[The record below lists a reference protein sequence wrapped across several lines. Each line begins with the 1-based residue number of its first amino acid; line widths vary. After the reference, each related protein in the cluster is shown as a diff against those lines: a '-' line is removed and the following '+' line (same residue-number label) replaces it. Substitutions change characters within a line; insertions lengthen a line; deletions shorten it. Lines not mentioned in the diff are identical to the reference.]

1 MTARHATRRAVLTGT
16 LSLLVRPA
24 RAAGTLTVGL
34 TPVFLDSDLE
44 LLRDLDAYLSAATGL
59 GVRLIKRRTYQE
71 ITALLLAG
79 QLDAAW
85 ICGYPFVQHAAR
97 LAVVAVPLHRGRPLY
112 QSYLIA
118 RADHSAERL
127 ADLRGTT
134 HAFSDPDSN
143 SGFLV
148 TRYLLAAEGERPETF
163 FSRTFFTF
171 GHRNVIRA
179 VQAGLAEGGSV
190 DGYVWEVMAE
200 REPAI
205 VAGTRVIRRSDWH
218 GFPPIACL
226 AGARHG
232 EPVRALAAALA
243 AMPQDPKGRAVL
255 ATLQLDGFAPA
266 EPALFDSIARMSA
279 VVRAQT

>member
-1 MTARHATRRAVLTGT
+1 MSPHRATRRAALAGT
-16 LSLLVRPA
+16 LALLARPA
-24 RAAGTLTVGL
+24 RPAGTLTVGL
-34 TPVFLDSDLE
+34 TPVFLDSDLA
-44 LLRDLDAYLSAATGL
+44 LLRDLDAYLAQATGL
-59 GVRLIKRRTYQE
+59 AVRLVKRRTYQE

-112 QSYLIA
+112 QSYLIVG
-118 RADHSAERL
+118 ADHAARRL

-148 TRYLLAAEGERPETF
+148 TRYLLAAAGERPETF
-163 FSRTFFTF
+163 FARSFFTF

-205 VAGTRVIRRSDWH
+205 VAGTRVIARSDWH
-218 GFPPIACL
+218 GFPPVACL
-226 AGARHG
+226 AGHRRA
-232 EPVRALAAALA
+232 PTVRALAEALA
-243 AMPQDPKGRAVL
+243 RMPDHPVGRAVL
-255 ATLQLDGFAPA
+255 ATLQLDGFAAA